1 MDPSRH
7 HEYITATNNDERS
20 RIHTSAGYYS
30 RDVHDIS
37 PHRYYGSTAAQSTG
51 GPPHPASTGPPAR
64 SHSNTRIP
72 CDCTTTPS
80 GARITCNNCRLNP
93 NGEMWSNA
101 AGSSSASSSN
111 SGPAAHEY
119 HRAGGGDY
127 RQIPNEATMRSGM
140 RQNSM
145 YIHQQATPVT
155 GPPQHMSS
163 SGPMQHHPGGP
174 QPPPPPSNSSS
185 TTSQTMMQS
194 HTVSRSGSYWPQ
206 NPSSTSQH
214 YGEEHIH
221 GPGPGPGG
229 HHPPPHHHHAAA
241 AHPPPPHQAT
251 TQTQID
257 ISITRRSSTGG
268 PPPPSGATMDAGSS
282 LYGQYKSHHSSHSGS
297 SYPPTQP
304 SSAMATSTPPIH
316 HHQQQQQQRVS
327 AIGSA
332 GGGGSSSSPAMV
344 VGNTHYITKEQRVYQ
359 TKYSSST
366 TTTTKI
372 AYNATAT
379 SAAALYDGHA
389 APPPPPQ
396 HHNKTASALP
406 PIDHH
411 VINPS
416 NLPASKEQHPS
427 PNYARK
433 CPQMYTPE
441 TAAAEQSTA
450 HHHHNLY
457 MPTPQF
463 SSDKFSRASPQQL
476 SSSAEY
482 TKIRESPS
490 GGGASPYGMLASDK
504 YGHMSP
510 SSSSSTPHLRES
522 PQFVSGGPPPRNSN
536 ASYYAAT
543 NATPPNHHQHLPS
556 SKVHP
561 PEMSP
566 IIMKQSPHPHYQYS
580 SRSPLPPSA
589 SHHPHHHH
597 HQIPPVPPSKINA
610 SPSGPGAGVL
620 AAPPAPAPP
629 PPQGNPPAHSAQ
641 RYLMDNVKREDLEIY
656 ESSPQHHHPARG
668 AYINPYNT
676 PPPAG
681 GDTCCKEVVPLSTSS
696 SPYTV
701 GSSATPNNYRVES
714 PQFYN
719 TKYGGKMAAG
729 LAADGSNKHAALL
742 QQNTPPPSRA
752 PSQRGGHPGQ
762 PAYYYDGNPH
772 SAPSPAAATAASPSP
787 SSSLLASSCTTTTS
801 QTHIHHT
808 EYVTTTLQQGPGGG
822 GVHMSGPH
830 PHSIPPPQQSSSYP
844 PSQPTGGQ
852 YQVASL
858 RNNEMLA
865 SATAA
870 APLPYERGPIHNHP
884 PGASSMKHSQPNSTL
899 VPVQQNVSSLVPPS
913 HQQHHPHPPPPH
925 HQTSKIP
932 AAASGG
938 NSAKNKPNYRELISR
953 ELAMRNATSETELNL
968 KIIKKTLNVDSQNIR
983 VPGAAA
989 QPPNLLSNSRVAPP
1003 PPHAIVG
1010 GPPAVSLPQP
1020 TPLVLQHGTK
1030 LVNHHPAGAAA
1041 STTVPVIPRPAESSR
1056 IFIKQEDD
1064 KPSSSSGGAS
1074 GGPITATTTS
1084 PLDLSMRTVK
1094 TKADSTEY
1102 KYPQRRSTPNLSAA
1116 TSSSS
1121 SGAEGRYTLPRV
1133 DSTPVFSVHAFEP
1146 GGAAVDITASSS
1158 SSRRPSPHNSRH
1170 SSLERS
1176 SRNYTPP
1183 TRDIVM
1189 SGATHSNSVSP
1200 IGSSG
1205 YPAAPPHP
1213 AERHPSPYTGRRST
1227 GGAGEIMMSSGSPHI
1242 KAGSMNSSPS
1252 LSSGYEPAA
1261 PSSCVI
1267 KTGPKIERDAVGPI
1281 APHHRHNLPPHQQQ
1295 TRPSVLET
1303 NPYASV
1309 IKSEPKPRIPLEVAS
1324 ASSSSSSISTSH
1336 HTLAAVER
1344 LPPDTS
1350 IMPLPLK
1357 NGNYGPMG
1365 KTVIPPAPASALRE
1379 AGPSPSNTS
1388 QGCERNPNFRKR
1400 HIQEYSHQMSSA
1412 SSSASALGEPL
1423 NKQSRYSLDSP
1434 KPPIIP
1440 MRPADISVIAVN
1452 ESNQHELL
1460 LRNNPGGGVI
1470 ASSGVKNQAPV
1481 IVNNVKHTSL
1491 APLPVVDKLEPLMSG
1506 VVCKQEPL
1514 TPTGVVIGEPKPE
1527 PMITQTTTTTPT
1539 SHQPRIRTKA
1549 ELKGFTFNPP
1559 PPQAAST
1566 TITPAPTPTPTP
1578 PTSQVNEIEGSPIR
1592 SGTCAAGLL
1601 NIKKESPAPSPAA
1614 RPQTTPSPPPP
1625 AATPSLKIKEEEPES
1640 TVEELIAI
1648 PGLEEDFSEKNL
1660 LDFGW
1665 SNTCNNFVEQLI
1677 TKPAKKSLIPGL
1689 VNINTAIGSAPVI
1702 KEEPKASEPA
1712 PPAAA
1717 SLEKSKLNNEIAAP
1731 DTTSRTS
1738 FPQHFDGGMDS
1749 KSSSLN
1755 QDPLNSP
1762 SSSTGILHKKL
1773 NKLGRE
1779 KKRYQ
1784 QEKRLAERLQSNKDS
1799 SSETEDE
1806 LDKRKTERLK
1816 KPLMKAKNKLK
1827 SKPSN
1832 TTSNENNSSSNQNQ
1846 ENKNQFSDCGSD
1858 SSSTSSSSS
1867 SSGGAQTDKKD
1878 KKLKPTTLT
1887 TLAFKKEMPSKLLNN
1902 MEKKGSA
1909 EAKEI
1914 KVKEEKKGEEEEK
1927 SKKKEEKT
1935 KLPEKDP
1942 KTNKIEIKKELPEA
1956 ESEAK
1961 EKSKENRKANKT
1973 PEDKENPKKTPHKES
1988 GKSATSSSGSSSSSG
2003 GSASSSSGNS
2013 SSESDTKQ
2021 DQSRKDKT
2029 NTSNS
2034 TSSSSPTKKPNNIS
2048 GKPVGKFKI
2057 GLNTMTRSK
2066 LKKEMEAQMA
2076 NSKVLRN
2083 DKIIRNST
2091 TKIKRKY
2098 VRKYVNTV
2106 NSYLESGGLS
2116 RECGVIKSTR
2126 LKAKL
2131 ERKVMAL
2138 NHLKAKDKKLQ
2149 NQNNNKIKNQGSKES
2164 GGGTPTK
2171 GGTNKPENLHDPNV
2185 LELYRFKRALKVPPS
2200 LISIKHPA
2208 AHKIAASLPDLE
2220 RHASALDAK
2229 KKKKNNLTSNSNEKS
2244 RGHPEDEPISI
2255 IDLLHSRVTK
2265 ASGLNVSNK
2274 STTTTASKPANTPS
2288 NTPKSSSSSTAT
2300 TTTSTPGG
2308 LSCVI
2313 GKNYANSSN
2322 NCGMFSETSQTTES
2336 SELQMLPPLR
2346 PSSDEDEDDDNE
2358 SATSGKKR
2366 HFSIFETTVLP
2377 TKTRT
2382 ESKMQQKRENIREI
2396 FVGDDRPA
2404 SAPPEMTQTPDNN
2417 GGLGVEKM
2425 TYEQTYEQFLQKMN
2439 IVISSDKSGR
2449 FSRTAGARKLLL
2461 PTSLNSNNSS
2471 SLNIKQEEV
2480 DTEST
2485 SVMDPDELKDD
2496 QKSETTSTIR
2506 KKRGKYLR
2514 RKGSSGFDYIR
2525 KKKKPSSSSNTPA
2538 NALHNSHNNS
2548 NNSSHPHH
2556 FSVKSEKMDA
2566 DEYENKVKTE
2576 DDVSREIQK
2585 WVLNKGVG
2593 QSTMHKA
2600 ARQGYIDVVVYC
2612 LERMNMNPDQKD
2624 NAGYTPLHEAC
2635 TNGWLDIARVLL
2647 QYGAN
2652 HSAAAHS
2659 GIRPL
2664 HEASENDH
2672 EEIVRL
2678 LLAYG
2683 ADPLLATYSGQ
2694 TPLMLAS
2701 STTMRDILNNH
2712 LIDVQS
2718 MGPERKPWKFNGP
2731 WEIYDPSECGY
2742 NVFEGAPNPLCD
2754 TSRAPFLRKGS
2765 SLIINNMLNT
2775 TTTNN
2780 NNSTGVATG
2789 NNSQHPVATQNGPTK
2804 GGDNSGTTGS
2814 TSNNIDASK
2823 ATSGGDTSSS
2833 SQKQQQP
2840 HPTKGETTIKTVMMD
2855 KCAVVLDKID
2865 GHFNSL
2871 RNNNKS
2877 ADDLL
2882 VQENSS
2888 DSDGEMFEFEEA
2900 DILLPPLYLLKDEG
2914 TNDKW
2919 VLLSDLCNLLK
2930 VKSKDTLL
2938 NKIYPQSSSA
2948 AAASAHKSLM
2958 RELKMSDFL
2967 EKATC
2972 LQLLCAGEKLNI
2984 CASKV
2989 VLIKYNE
2996 NVRNL
3001 LGVKTILMKF

>member
-7 HEYITATNNDERS
+7 REYIASNEERS
-20 RIHTSAGYYS
+20 RLHTSAAYYS
-30 RDVHDIS
+30 RDIPDVAA
-37 PHRYYGSTAAQSTG
+37 HRYYGSSTAAVQPTTHPPPPPPG
-51 GPPHPASTGPPAR
+51 GPAR
-64 SHSNTRIP
+64 SHSNTRIS

-93 NGEMWSNA
+93 NGDMWPSA
-101 AGSSSASSSN
+101 SSTSSSSN
-111 SGPAAHEY
+111 SGPAANEY
-119 HRAGGGDY
+119 HMHREY
-127 RQIPNEATMRSGM
+127 RQMTTSEATMRTGM
-140 RQNSM
+140 RQSSM
-145 YIHQQATPVT
+145 YMHQQQQQ
-155 GPPQHMSS
+155 PPPAPPPASNPAAQHMPA
-163 SGPMQHHPGGP
+163 GLMQHPGGH
-174 QPPPPPSNSSS
+174 PPPPPTSSQS
-185 TTSQTMMQS
+185 IMQT
-194 HTVSRSGSYWPQ
+194 HTISRTNYWPQ

-221 GPGPGPGG
+221 GPGPGPG
-229 HHPPPHHHHAAA
+229 HHPHAHHQQQQQHAAVV
-241 AHPPPPHQAT
+241 PPPHQAT
-251 TQTQID
+251 TTQTQID
-257 ISITRRSSTGG
+257 SSITRRPAANALG
-268 PPPPSGATMDAGSS
+268 PNGAPLDAGNM
-282 LYGQYKSHHSSHSGS
+282 YGQYKSVSHPSHSGS
-297 SYPPTQP
+297 SYPAQQPAPPQP
-304 SSAMATSTPPIH
+304 SSTNPV
-316 HHQQQQQQRVS
+316 HHQQQQHQPQQRVS
-327 AIGSA
+327 AIG
-332 GGGGSSSSPAMV
+332 GGSSGQTPPIIGASNS
-344 VGNTHYITKEQRVYQ
+344 HYITKEQRVYQ
-359 TKYSSST
+359 TKYSST

-379 SAAALYDGHA
+379 STAVYDSHH
-389 APPPPPQ
+389 PQ
-396 HHNKTASALP
+396 HVGSANKTSSASL

-416 NLPASKEQHPS
+416 NLPNSKEQHPS

-441 TAAAEQSTA
+441 TAAEQSTVHQHH

-457 MPTPQF
+457 MTTPQF

-476 SSSAEY
+476 PTSDY
-482 TKIRESPS
+482 TKLRESPS
-490 GGGASPYGMLASDK
+490 GAGGASPYMVSSGDNK
-504 YGHMSP
+504 YSHIPPSP
-510 SSSSSTPHLRES
+510 SSSHLRES
-522 PQFVSGGPPPRNSN
+522 PQFVSSPQAPPRNANAYYNNSN
-536 ASYYAAT
+536 
-543 NATPPNHHQHLPS
+543 PPNHHHHQHPPPPAAAS

-580 SRSPLPPSA
+580 RSPLQPPPSAAALPPSA
-589 SHHPHHHH
+589 SHSQL
-597 HQIPPVPPSKINA
+597 HQMPGNKMSSNA
-610 SPSGPGAGVL
+610 PAAGGGL
-620 AAPPAPAPP
+620 AAPPPP
-629 PPQGNPPAHSAQ
+629 PGNPPPLSSSQ

-656 ESSPQHHHPARG
+656 ESSPQHQARG
-668 AYINPYNT
+668 STVGGAAAAGSAGIYINPYNT
-676 PPPAG
+676 PPPTG
-681 GDTCCKEVVPLSTSS
+681 GDSCCKEVTAS
-696 SPYTV
+696 SPYTIV
-701 GSSATPNNYRVES
+701 GSATPNYRVES
-714 PQFYN
+714 PQFYG
-719 TKYGGKMAAG
+719 TKYGKMSTTT
-729 LAADGSNKHAALL
+729 GSEKHAALL

-752 PSQRGGHPGQ
+752 PSQRGGHPGGQ
-762 PAYYYDGNPH
+762 PAAYYYDGNPH

-787 SSSLLASSCTTTTS
+787 SSALLASSTTTS

-808 EYVTTTLQQGPGGG
+808 EYVTTTIQGPAG
-822 GVHMSGPH
+822 HAM
-830 PHSIPPPQQSSSYP
+830 PPQSSYP
-844 PSQPTGGQ
+844 PSQPMGQ
-852 YQVASL
+852 HHQAAGL
-858 RNNEMLA
+858 RNTEM
-865 SATAA
+865 
-870 APLPYERGPIHNHP
+870 LPYERAMPPLQNHAQP
-884 PGASSMKHSQPNSTL
+884 PAGMKHGGHTSTM
-899 VPVQQNVSSLVPPS
+899 VPVQQNVSSVPS
-913 HQQHHPHPPPPH
+913 SQHHNA
-925 HQTSKIP
+925 SKIP
-932 AAASGG
+932 VNPVGG
-938 NSAKNKPNYRELISR
+938 GSSKNKPNYRELITR
-953 ELAMRNATSETELNL
+953 QLAMRNATSEEELNL
-968 KIIKKTLNVDSQNIR
+968 QIIKKTLNVDSQNIR
-983 VPGAAA
+983 VPPGGPAGNVAQSNLAPNARGVIGGPAALH
-989 QPPNLLSNSRVAPP
+989 QPP
-1003 PPHAIVG
+1003 AIVG
-1010 GPPAVSLPQP
+1010 GPPAGVPLLQPQP
-1020 TPLVLQHGTK
+1020 SNLPLQNSK
-1030 LVNHHPAGAAA
+1030 LASHHTTTAAA
-1041 STTVPVIPRPAESSR
+1041 AVPRPAEPSR

-1064 KPSSSSGGAS
+1064 KPSSSSSSAAPSS
-1074 GGPITATTTS
+1074 GPTTTTS

-1102 KYPQRRSTPNLSAA
+1102 KYQQRRSTPNLSNVA
-1116 TSSSS
+1116 SSSV
-1121 SGAEGRYTLPRV
+1121 GGGYTLPRV

-1146 GGAAVDITASSS
+1146 GAPTSVVDITGSG
-1158 SSRRPSPHNSRH
+1158 RRPSPHSSRH
-1170 SSLERS
+1170 NSLERS

-1183 TRDIVM
+1183 TQPSPQNSRHNSLERSRNYTPPSQPRDIVM
-1189 SGATHSNSVSP
+1189 TPTHSNSVSP
-1200 IGSSG
+1200 IGSSSST
-1205 YPAAPPHP
+1205 YPHP
-1213 AERHPSPYTGRRST
+1213 AERHSSSPYTPRRSV
-1227 GGAGEIMMSSGSPHI
+1227 GEINPTMTAPGSPHI
-1242 KAGSMNSSPS
+1242 KTGSSTST
-1252 LSSGYEPAA
+1252 LSSMYDPAA
-1261 PSSCVI
+1261 PSSCII
-1267 KTGPKIERDAVGPI
+1267 KAAPKTERDLP
-1281 APHHRHNLPPHQQQ
+1281 RHTIPQA
-1295 TRPSVLET
+1295 RPSVLET
-1303 NPYASV
+1303 NPYAASV
-1309 IKSEPKPRIPLEVAS
+1309 IKTEPTKRMPLEGGSLTVSASPSSS
-1324 ASSSSSSISTSH
+1324 ASSSTTH

-1357 NGNYGPMG
+1357 SSYGLSSKPSAIM
-1365 KTVIPPAPASALRE
+1365 APKQDS
-1379 AGPSPSNTS
+1379 PSPVNTS

-1400 HIQEYSHQMSSA
+1400 HIQEYSHQMSA
-1412 SSSASALGEPL
+1412 SGEPMI
-1423 NKQSRYSLDSP
+1423 KQSRYLDSNTSP
-1434 KPPIIP
+1434 GVGHTMASKPIIP

-1460 LRNNPGGGVI
+1460 AERNLGSGGVI
-1470 ASSGVKNQAPV
+1470 ATAASIAKNQAPV
-1481 IVNNVKHTSL
+1481 IVNNFNHCNSKT
-1491 APLPVVDKLEPLMSG
+1491 LPPPIATADSSG
-1506 VVCKQEPL
+1506 AVVCKQEPL
-1514 TPTGVVIGEPKPE
+1514 TPTGMADASLTPKLETAIAQQP
-1527 PMITQTTTTTPT
+1527 P
-1539 SHQPRIRTKA
+1539 SQPRIRTKA

-1559 PPQAAST
+1559 PPTVDVKPSEPPSPTAPVAA
-1566 TITPAPTPTPTP
+1566 
-1578 PTSQVNEIEGSPIR
+1578 
-1592 SGTCAAGLL
+1592 AAAAEVVV
-1601 NIKKESPAPSPAA
+1601 NIKQE
-1614 RPQTTPSPPPP
+1614 SPPPEV
-1625 AATPSLKIKEEEPES
+1625 TPTSTPVKIKVEEPES
-1640 TVEELIAI
+1640 TVMEEIEAI
-1648 PGLEEDFSEKNL
+1648 PGLEDDFSGKNL

-1677 TKPAKKSLIPGL
+1677 TRPAKKSIMPGL
-1689 VNINTAIGSAPVI
+1689 VNKAITT
-1702 KEEPKASEPA
+1702 
-1712 PPAAA
+1712 PAAVPKESCVDNAATA
-1717 SLEKSKLNNEIAAP
+1717 SNDAGKAKLNNYSNIESAA
-1731 DTTSRTS
+1731 DTTTTRSS
-1738 FPQHFDGGMDS
+1738 FPHFDGGIDS
-1749 KSSSLN
+1749 GMKSSSVN

-1762 SSSTGILHKKL
+1762 SSSTAGMMHKKL

-1827 SKPSN
+1827 SKTNSN
-1832 TTSNENNSSSNQNQ
+1832 ASNNDNNSSSTQVND
-1846 ENKNQFSDCGSD
+1846 KNQFSDCGSD
-1858 SSSTSSSSS
+1858 SSSSEESEEKEKSKMPPTTVAAKKEISMKVNNVQDIKGCEKKSIKEEEDDKQQNKDLAKSKTTEKQEKGSKKDIKVEKEDKTKDNKKSPGKSTESETKKPADSGSPSSSSS
-1867 SSGGAQTDKKD
+1867 SSA
-1878 KKLKPTTLT
+1878 
-1887 TLAFKKEMPSKLLNN
+1887 AAS
-1902 MEKKGSA
+1902 
-1909 EAKEI
+1909 
-1914 KVKEEKKGEEEEK
+1914 
-1927 SKKKEEKT
+1927 
-1935 KLPEKDP
+1935 
-1942 KTNKIEIKKELPEA
+1942 
-1956 ESEAK
+1956 
-1961 EKSKENRKANKT
+1961 
-1973 PEDKENPKKTPHKES
+1973 
-1988 GKSATSSSGSSSSSG
+1988 
-2003 GSASSSSGNS
+2003 SASSSSS
-2013 SSESDTKQ
+2013 SSESDNA
-2021 DQSRKDKT
+2021 KDKETKEKTKTTT
-2029 NTSNS
+2029 NASSNKKS
-2034 TSSSSPTKKPNNIS
+2034 NEISSKTI
-2048 GKPVGKFKI
+2048 GKFKI
-2057 GLNTMTRSK
+2057 SLNTMTRSK
-2066 LKKEMEAQMA
+2066 RKKEMEAQMA

-2091 TKIKRKY
+2091 SKIKRKY
-2098 VRKYVNTV
+2098 VRKYVNNV
-2106 NSYLESGGLS
+2106 NSYQESGGLT
-2116 RECGVIKSTR
+2116 RESGVIKSAR

-2131 ERKVMAL
+2131 ERKVLAL
-2138 NHLKAKDKKLQ
+2138 NHLKGKDKGKV
-2149 NQNNNKIKNQGSKES
+2149 NNNNNNNNKLKASTTATPKEVQNAQ
-2164 GGGTPTK
+2164 TVTPPTK
-2171 GGTNKPENLHDPNV
+2171 GAKTENLHDPNV

-2220 RHASALDAK
+2220 RHASALDAYAK
-2229 KKKKNNLTSNSNEKS
+2229 KKKKINLKSHKNDKNGSGKSKTTNEKEGPAS
-2244 RGHPEDEPISI
+2244 GGQQKDDEPRSI

-2274 STTTTASKPANTPS
+2274 STTTTASKTAASAAANST
-2288 NTPKSSSSSTAT
+2288 TPKTSS
-2300 TTTSTPGG
+2300 TTSTS

-2336 SELQMLPPLR
+2336 SELQMLPPIK
-2346 PSSDEDEDDDNE
+2346 PSSDEDDDDDNE

-2404 SAPPEMTQTPDNN
+2404 SAPPEMTQAPDN
-2417 GGLGVEKM
+2417 GGSGGGGGIEKM
-2425 TYEQTYEQFLQKMN
+2425 TYEQTYEQFLQQMN
-2439 IVISSDKSGR
+2439 IVISSDKTGR

-2461 PTSLNSNNSS
+2461 PTTTNSQNANSNNST

-2496 QKSETTSTIR
+2496 QKSETTHTIR

-2525 KKKKPSSSSNTPA
+2525 KKKKPSSSSVS
-2538 NALHNSHNNS
+2538 NAMHNH
-2548 NNSSHPHH
+2548 NSSHNSAYHN
-2556 FSVKSEKMDA
+2556 FSIKNEKMEA

-2765 SLIINNMLNT
+2765 SSSTSLATNNQMMQNKKQIVLNNTAAT
-2775 TTTNN
+2775 TANKNSTLDAATTN
-2780 NNSTGVATG
+2780 S
-2789 NNSQHPVATQNGPTK
+2789 NNSQQVVVQNGPTK
-2804 GGDNSGTTGS
+2804 SENNNSTSTVNSCSGSGSS
-2814 TSNNIDASK
+2814 TSNNTEALK
-2823 ATSGGDTSSS
+2823 ATGGGGISEAS
-2833 SQKQQQP
+2833 
-2840 HPTKGETTIKTVMMD
+2840 HHHKGETTTKTVMD

-2865 GHFNSL
+2865 HFNTVQMKSAVGGSSSSSGS
-2871 RNNNKS
+2871 NNNTKS
-2877 ADDLL
+2877 EIL
-2882 VQENSS
+2882 VENS

-2914 TNDKW
+2914 TTDKW

-2938 NKIYPQSSSA
+2938 NKIYPQSSS
-2948 AAASAHKSLM
+2948 AASAHKSLM